1 MILEI
6 LVILTNH
13 IAISWS

>member
-6 LVILTNH
+6 LVVTLV
-13 IAISWS
+13 AC